1 MAEDSFGVTI
11 WERGERTPWAG
22 QSQIGSQG
30 SGKVAGSF
38 QTPGKPPSRRR
49 PPRKW
54 GWGSHSPSHPPK
66 DNPKGPR
73 GRGGGGEGGESRAGV
88 QSERT
93 RRSKWNLASKRGHR
107 ASGQE
112 RTERERRAGIGEPG
126 TTLPWPQSS
135 SEGEPAR
142 SPSSR
147 PKPSGS
153 WHSRWLAGGRVWLG
167 DEGRAV
173 GCASPR
179 GESQRTWCG
188 ERVETGLL
196 WSSLAAAGGAS
207 GNHVRVTPTP
217 PLPAPEW
224 RGTGGGGWRRSRASG
239 GSCSHPHPNSPTPD
253 PAWGGGPGEVR
264 AWARDQA
271 DFRAPALRP
280 RPNPAFPQTP
290 SNLARDGSSS
300 DRLCRLPLEPQ
311 PARVGGT

>member
-73 GRGGGGEGGESRAGV
+73 GREGGGSRAGV

-112 RTERERRAGIGEPG
+112 RTERGAQGLGSRARPSRCPRAPPRVSRRGP
-126 TTLPWPQSS
+126 
-135 SEGEPAR
+135 
-142 SPSSR
+142 
-147 PKPSGS
+147 
-153 WHSRWLAGGRVWLG
+153 
-167 DEGRAV
+167 
-173 GCASPR
+173 
-179 GESQRTWCG
+179 
-188 ERVETGLL
+188 
-196 WSSLAAAGGAS
+196 
-207 GNHVRVTPTP
+207 
-217 PLPAPEW
+217 PAPAPSRVG
-224 RGTGGGGWRRSRASG
+224 RGTHGGWRAGGCGWATRAGQSGAPLQGVRASG
-239 GSCSHPHPNSPTPD
+239 PGVESGSKQGFYGAPSPRQE
-253 PAWGGGPGEVR
+253 GP
-264 AWARDQA
+264 QA
-271 DFRAPALRP
+271 ITF
-280 RPNPAFPQTP
+280 
-290 SNLARDGSSS
+290 G
-300 DRLCRLPLEPQ
+300 
-311 PARVGGT
+311 